1 LLDFIYYLLSNEVE
15 PLLNNKGVRNMNIVR
30 WEPFGEM
37 VSLRNAMDR
46 LFEDSFVKW
55 ARPLDGNT
63 ATPAVDIFDTPEK
76 LGIRASLPGIKPED
90 IDISVTSEGV
100 VIKGETR
107 DEREI
112 KEENYVRRE
121 CHYGTF
127 ARTIALP
134 QGLKIDKAEAT
145 MENGVLTLE
154 IPKVEEE
161 KPKTV
166 KIKAK
171 TETKK
176 LDARET
182 KEAKS

>member
-1 LLDFIYYLLSNEVE
+1 
-15 PLLNNKGVRNMNIVR
+15 MNIVR

-37 VSLRNAMDR
+37 VSLGNVMDR
-46 LFEDSFVKW
+46 LLEDSFVKW
-55 ARPLDGNT
+55 ARPLDGGT
-63 ATPAVDIFDTPEK
+63 ATPSVDIFETAEK

-90 IDISVTSEGV
+90 IDISITPEGV

-107 DEREI
+107 DEKET

-134 QGLKIDKAEAT
+134 QGLKVDKAEAI
-145 MENGVLTLE
+145 MENGILTLE
-154 IPKVEEE
+154 IPRAEEE

-171 TETKK
+171 TEPQK
-176 LDARET
+176 LEAKET
-182 KEAKS
+182 KEGKS

>member
-1 LLDFIYYLLSNEVE
+1 MNIIKWE
-15 PLLNNKGVRNMNIVR
+15 PL
-30 WEPFGEM
+30 GEM

-55 ARPLDGNT
+55 ARPLDGGT
-63 ATPAVDIFDTPEK
+63 ATPAVDIFETADK

-90 IDISVTSEGV
+90 IDISITPEGV

-107 DEREI
+107 TEKEL

-134 QGLKIDKAEAT
+134 QGLKVDKAEAT
-145 MENGVLTLE
+145 MDNGVLTLE
-154 IPKVEEE
+154 IPKAEEE
-161 KPKTV
+161 KLKTV

-171 TETKK
+171 AEPKK
-176 LDARET
+176 LDAKET
-182 KEAKS
+182 KEVKS

>member
-1 LLDFIYYLLSNEVE
+1 
-15 PLLNNKGVRNMNIVR
+15 MNIVK
-30 WEPFGEM
+30 WEPIGEM

-55 ARPLDGNT
+55 ARPLDGDT
-63 ATPAVDIFDTPEK
+63 VTPAVDIFETGEK
-76 LGIRASLPGIKPED
+76 LGVRASLPGIKPED
-90 IDISVTSEGV
+90 VDISITPEGV
-100 VIKGETR
+100 VIKGKTMEEKETQ
-107 DEREI
+107 E
-112 KEENYVRRE
+112 KNYVRRE
-121 CHYGTF
+121 RHYGTF

-154 IPKVEEE
+154 IPKAEEE

-171 TETKK
+171 TEVKK
-176 LDARET
+176 I
-182 KEAKS
+182 EAKETRKVKS

>member
-1 LLDFIYYLLSNEVE
+1 
-15 PLLNNKGVRNMNIVR
+15 MNIIR
-30 WEPFGEM
+30 WEPLGEM

-46 LFEDSFVKW
+46 LFEDSFVKRT
-55 ARPLDGNT
+55 RPFDGDT
-63 ATPAVDIFDTPEK
+63 ATPAVDIFETGEK
-76 LGIRASLPGIKPED
+76 LGIRASIPGIKPED
-90 IDISVTSEGV
+90 VDISITPEGV

-107 DEREI
+107 EEKET

-121 CHYGTF
+121 CHYGSF

-134 QGLKIDKAEAT
+134 QGLKVDKAEAT

-154 IPKVEEE
+154 IPKAEEE

-171 TETKK
+171 AEPKK
-176 LDARET
+176 LEAKET
-182 KEAKS
+182 KEVKS